1 MGWLWRASRPP
12 GSARSCCGSA
22 HGEPSVRPSA
32 RSLGCAVC
40 FGSFTSQAGH
50 RTWRGRFHR
59 RRAGVGRPGLES
71 GRGPGPGQGATR
83 RAPAAARRCRRG
95 SGEVASERQTPLRMP
110 EGLHPHDRPVPRAHW
125 WRGVL
130 DRGGRVGPCGPAADQ
145 RSPPSSHGGHRDAAR
160 RRRARRGGTSA
171 PSQEPPDHG
180 HLRESRSRRPVPA
193 RPPVAR
199 RCSMT
204 ILREA
209 LADYL
214 RIRESLGYKVVQ
226 PGRVLGQFVAYLE
239 TLGLDIVTT
248 DAAVAWA
255 TQPHRS
261 RSAWCAV
268 RYGLA
273 RGFAG
278 YLKTINPETEVPPA
292 GLVVGKNHRAT
303 PYLYSDAEV
312 CAL

>member
-1 MGWLWRASRPP
+1 
-12 GSARSCCGSA
+12 
-22 HGEPSVRPSA
+22 
-32 RSLGCAVC
+32 
-40 FGSFTSQAGH
+40 
-50 RTWRGRFHR
+50 
-59 RRAGVGRPGLES
+59 
-71 GRGPGPGQGATR
+71 
-83 RAPAAARRCRRG
+83 
-95 SGEVASERQTPLRMP
+95 
-110 EGLHPHDRPVPRAHW
+110 
-125 WRGVL
+125 
-130 DRGGRVGPCGPAADQ
+130 
-145 RSPPSSHGGHRDAAR
+145 
-160 RRRARRGGTSA
+160 
-171 PSQEPPDHG
+171 
-180 HLRESRSRRPVPA
+180 
-193 RPPVAR
+193 
-199 RCSMT
+199 MT

-312 CAL
+312 CALMAAARQLRTPLRAATYETLIGLLAVTGLRVGEAIGLDRDDIDLRRGMLTIRDAKFGKTRQVPLHSSTVNALTAYTRQRDQLCPRCASPAFFVSTTGTRLFYNTFHLAWSDLVHRAGLQPRSASCRPRPHDLRHSFAVATLLSWYRDEADVTVRLPLLSTYLGHTHPGATYWYLSGAPELFSVIAERLESESFFGELP